1 MDFDKKFKKQPRL
14 IQLILLLIP
23 VVGWI
28 TEILVRLSSFLRKP
42 NLTSLLGV
50 VFGLIIPIFSW
61 VDLVWVLL
69 FGKLCLQ

>member
-1 MDFDKKFKKQPRL
+1 MNFDKKFNKQTKL

-23 VVGWI
+23 VVNVV
-28 TEILVRLSSFLRKP
+28 TEILVRLSSVLRKQ
-42 NLTSLLGV
+42 NGKSILGV
-50 VFGLIIPIFSW
+50 VLAIFFPFFGW

>member
-23 VVGWI
+23 VVGWV